1 MILDPENFGIIY
13 AVGNMVFSGVA
24 AVIYKSQSDK
34 IKPIAMVLIQTI
46 TSAISFLI
54 LTAIMGNF
62 MEMFSIPWNAFL
74 PLLFAAIMGIIIG
87 NFMYL
92 TSMQFVGLTIAYPI
106 AMTYPLLTYFY
117 EIIIFEFVFD
127 WLKFL
132 GIILIIVG
140 VVTISFSQ
148 RNNTTL
154 ENDVLP
160 DSKSISEKENSNESI
175 LLNSKPEQSE
185 PKILEETEKSET
197 VRRKLSQL
205 FQNKK
210 ILGIVLALLAT
221 VTWATGTTLIKV
233 GLDRTDI
240 DIIPISGARMTL
252 LLPITFTL
260 FLATKKKTNH
270 YKFSWKAVSFI
281 ILGALLGLF
290 ASNIFYLKSIELIQ
304 GTSTPA
310 AIAASGP
317 LITMPLSILLLK
329 EKVDWKILLGTI
341 LTIGGNALVILNIL

>member
-1 MILDPENFGIIY
+1 LNLDLQAIGILY
-13 AVGNMVFSGVA
+13 AVGNMIFSGVA

-54 LTAIMGNF
+54 LTAIMGDF
-62 MEMFSIPWNAFL
+62 MEMFKIPWTAFL

-87 NFMYL
+87 NFMFL

-106 AMTYPLLTYFY
+106 AMTYPLLTYIY
-117 EIIIFEFVFD
+117 EVALHWSDFN
-127 WLKFL
+127 WLKLL
-132 GIILIIVG
+132 GILLIIGG
-140 VVTISFSQ
+140 VVMISLSQ
-148 RNNTTL
+148 RNKDTL
-154 ENDVLP
+154 EKDVLP
-160 DSKSISEKENSNESI
+160 DSKSISEIDHSSESI

-185 PKILEETEKSET
+185 PKILGETEKSET
-197 VRRKLSQL
+197 TRRKFSQI
-205 FQNKK
+205 FENKK
-210 ILGIVLALLAT
+210 ILGVVLALLAT

-233 GLDRTDI
+233 GLDKTDI

-260 FLATKKKTNH
+260 FLATKKKANH

-281 ILGALLGLF
+281 ILGALIGLF
-290 ASNIFYLKSIELIQ
+290 ASNIFYLKSIDLLEL
-304 GTSTPA
+304 TSTPA

-317 LITMPLSILLLK
+317 LITMPLSMLFLK
-329 EKVDWKILLGTI
+329 EKVDWKIILGTI
-341 LTIGGNALVILNIL
+341 LTIGGNALVILNII

>member
-1 MILDPENFGIIY
+1 MDPENFGLIY
-13 AVGNMVFSGVA
+13 AVGNMVLSGVA

-34 IKPIAMVLIQTI
+34 IKPIAMVFIQTI

-74 PLLFAAIMGIIIG
+74 PLLFAAVMGIIIG

-106 AMTYPLLTYFY
+106 AMTYPLLTYVY
-117 EIIIFEFVFD
+117 EIIIFDAVFD

-132 GIILIIVG
+132 GIILIIGG
-140 VVTISFSQ
+140 VVMISFSQ
-148 RNNTTL
+148 K
-154 ENDVLP
+154 NDATPVEDLLP
-160 DSKSISEKENSNESI
+160 DSKSISEIDTSSESI
-175 LLNSKPEQSE
+175 QLNSKSE
-185 PKILEETEKSET
+185 HSGSIILEETEKTEKTS
-197 VRRKLSQL
+197 RKFSQL
-205 FQNKK
+205 IENKK
-210 ILGIVLALLAT
+210 ILGVILALLAT

-260 FLATKKKTNH
+260 FLASKKKANH

-281 ILGALLGLF
+281 VLGALIGLF
-290 ASNIFYLKSIELIQ
+290 ASNIFYLKSIDLLT

-317 LITMPLSILLLK
+317 LITMPLSMLFLK
-329 EKVDWKILLGTI
+329 EKVDWKIILGTI

>member
-1 MILDPENFGIIY
+1 MLLSGI
-13 AVGNMVFSGVA
+13 A

-54 LTAIMGNF
+54 LTVIMGDF
-62 MEMFSIPWNAFL
+62 MDMFRIPWQAFL

-117 EIIIFEFVFD
+117 EIVIFEFVFD

-148 RNNTTL
+148 KKGATP
-154 ENDVLP
+154 ENAVLP
-160 DSKSISEKENSNESI
+160 DSKSISEIEHSNESI

-197 VRRKLSQL
+197 VRRKFSQL

-210 ILGIVLALLAT
+210 ILGVVLALLAT

-233 GLDRTDI
+233 GLDRTEI

-260 FLATKKKTNH
+260 FLATKKKANH

>member
-1 MILDPENFGIIY
+1 METFGILY
-13 AVGNMVFSGVA
+13 AVGNMILSGIA

-54 LTAIMGNF
+54 LTAIMGDF
-62 MEMFSIPWNAFL
+62 MDMFRIPWQAFL

-148 RNNTTL
+148 RNNATP

-185 PKILEETEKSET
+185 PKILGETEKSET
-197 VRRKLSQL
+197 LRRKFSQL

-210 ILGIVLALLAT
+210 ILGVVLALLAT

-233 GLDRTDI
+233 GLDRTEI

-260 FLATKKKTNH
+260 FLATKKKANH

-281 ILGALLGLF
+281 IIGALLGLF

-329 EKVDWKILLGTI
+329 EKVDWKILFGTI

>member
-1 MILDPENFGIIY
+1 
-13 AVGNMVFSGVA
+13 MVLSGVA

-54 LTAIMGNF
+54 LTAVMGDF
-62 MEMFSIPWNAFL
+62 LLMFQIPWQAFL
-74 PLLFAAIMGIIIG
+74 PLVFAAIMGIIIG

-92 TSMQFVGLTIAYPI
+92 TSMRFVGLTIAYPI
-106 AMTYPLLTYFY
+106 AMTYPLLTYVY
-117 EIIIFEFVFD
+117 EIIIFGAAFD

-132 GIILIIVG
+132 GIILIIGG
-140 VVTISFSQ
+140 VVAISFSQ
-148 RNNTTL
+148 K
-154 ENDVLP
+154 NDAISEEVELP
-160 DSKSISEKENSNESI
+160 DAKLTSNLEKTNDSI

-185 PKILEETEKSET
+185 PKILEETEKSEKT
-197 VRRKLSQL
+197 ESKFKQL
-205 FQNKK
+205 IENKK
-210 ILGIVLALLAT
+210 LLGVILALLAT

-240 DIIPISGARMTL
+240 DVIPISGARMTL

-260 FLATKKKTNH
+260 FLATKKKANH

-281 ILGALLGLF
+281 ILGALIGLF
-290 ASNIFYLKSIELIQ
+290 ASNIFYLKSIDLLL

-317 LITMPLSILLLK
+317 LITMPLSMLFLK
-329 EKVDWKILLGTI
+329 EKVDWKIIIGTI
-341 LTIGGNALVILNIL
+341 LTIGGNALVILNII

>member
-1 MILDPENFGIIY
+1 MIL
-13 AVGNMVFSGVA
+13 SGVA

-54 LTAIMGNF
+54 LTAIMGDF
-62 MEMFSIPWNAFL
+62 MDMFRIPWQAFL

-148 RNNTTL
+148 KNGATP
-154 ENDVLP
+154 ENDVLQ
-160 DSKSISEKENSNESI
+160 DSKSISEIENSNESI

-197 VRRKLSQL
+197 VRRKFSQL
-205 FQNKK
+205 IQNKK

-233 GLDRTDI
+233 GLDRTEI

-260 FLATKKKTNH
+260 FLATKKKANH

-329 EKVDWKILLGTI
+329 EKVNWKILLGTI

>member
-1 MILDPENFGIIY
+1 
-13 AVGNMVFSGVA
+13 MVSSGVA
-24 AVIYKSQSDK
+24 AVIYKSQTDK

-54 LTAIMGNF
+54 LTAVMGDF
-62 MEMFSIPWNAFL
+62 MEMFSIPWTAFL

-87 NFMYL
+87 NFLYL

-106 AMTYPLLTYFY
+106 AMTFPLLTYVY
-117 EIIIFEFVFD
+117 EITIFGAVFD

-132 GIILIIVG
+132 GITLIIGG
-140 VVTISFSQ
+140 VVMISFSQ
-148 RNNTTL
+148 KNDNLQERDELPNTKL
-154 ENDVLP
+154 
-160 DSKSISEKENSNESI
+160 ISDIDNSGESI
-175 LLNSKPEQSE
+175 LLNSKTEQSDS
-185 PKILEETEKSET
+185 KILKETEKSEKAG
-197 VRRKLSQL
+197 RKFSQL
-205 FQNKK
+205 FENKK
-210 ILGIVLALLAT
+210 ILGVTLALLAT

-233 GLDRTDI
+233 GLDRTEI
-240 DIIPISGARMTL
+240 GIIPISGARMTL

-281 ILGALLGLF
+281 ILGALIGLF
-290 ASNIFYLKSIELIQ
+290 ASNIFYLKSIELLQ

-317 LITMPLSILLLK
+317 LITMPLSILFLK
-329 EKVDWKILLGTI
+329 EKVDWKIIVGTI

>member
-1 MILDPENFGIIY
+1 MDLETFGILY
-13 AVGNMVFSGVA
+13 AVGNMILSGVA

-34 IKPIAMVLIQTI
+34 IKPMAMVLIQTI

-54 LTAIMGNF
+54 LTAVMGNF

-92 TSMQFVGLTIAYPI
+92 TSMQYVGLTIAYPI
-106 AMTYPLLTYFY
+106 AMTYPLLTYVY
-117 EIIIFEFVFD
+117 EIIIFDAVFD

-132 GIILIIVG
+132 GIILIIGG
-140 VVTISFSQ
+140 VVMISFSQ
-148 RNNTTL
+148 K
-154 ENDVLP
+154 NDAIPVEDLLP
-160 DSKSISEKENSNESI
+160 DSKSISEIDNSSESI
-175 LLNSKPEQSE
+175 LLNSKPEHSE
-185 PKILEETEKSET
+185 SKILEETEKSEKT
-197 VRRKLSQL
+197 SRKLSQL
-205 FQNKK
+205 FENKK
-210 ILGIVLALLAT
+210 ILGVILALLAT

-281 ILGALLGLF
+281 VLGALIGLF
-290 ASNIFYLKSIELIQ
+290 ASNIFYLKSIDLLT

-317 LITMPLSILLLK
+317 LITMPLSILFLK
-329 EKVDWKILLGTI
+329 EKVDWKIILGTI